1 MNILKAFF
9 DTPQYISKTDT
20 TADSPDP
27 NPNDIWAFTDPDAR
41 DQYEQS
47 GELDKLEHDIR
58 FEVMRG
64 ETWLPEELEYK
75 IEIRRLLREGTIGD
89 KGSYWFTSPFPTVY
103 RALSSGSF
111 TAGGRDYNFREGDDI
126 VFQCRMTQDMNTNP
140 TGPALIAQLKPTEK
154 SQLCGDMGGAMKGM
168 KGM

>member
-126 VFQCRMTQDMNTNP
+126 VAH
-140 TGPALIAQLKPTEK
+140 GEVSALRRHGRGDEGNERDVGLKASHFMLGFHQTIH
-154 SQLCGDMGGAMKGM
+154 
-168 KGM
+168 